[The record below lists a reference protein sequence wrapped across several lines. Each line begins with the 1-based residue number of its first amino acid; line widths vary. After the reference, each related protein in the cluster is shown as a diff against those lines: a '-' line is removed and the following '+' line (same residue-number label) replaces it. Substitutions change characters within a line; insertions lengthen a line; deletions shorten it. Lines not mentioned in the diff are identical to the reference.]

1 MRGKKENGRRKS
13 RKRKRKREK
22 GNEEKR
28 SLISSLSSYFRF
40 PTRRCK
46 VFHIFLSLNLV
57 SVAAS
62 SSSFWV
68 SAGVTV
74 AGLAN
79 SVSGSNTRRTNGKLV

>member
-1 MRGKKENGRRKS
+1 MIGEREEREWKEEGKRENGK
-13 RKRKRKREK
+13 
-22 GNEEKR
+22 EEKR
-28 SLISSLSSYFRF
+28 SLISSLMSLFRF
-40 PTRRCK
+40 PTTRCK

-79 SVSGSNTRRTNGKLV
+79 SISGSSMSYKW

>member
-1 MRGKKENGRRKS
+1 MEGGRVEGERGRERR
-13 RKRKRKREK
+13 
-22 GNEEKR
+22 EEDKR
-28 SLISSLSSYFRF
+28 SLISSLLSYFRF

-79 SVSGSNTRRTNGKLV
+79 SISGSNIRRTNGKLAYC

>member
-1 MRGKKENGRRKS
+1 MIGERGM
-13 RKRKRKREK
+13 REK
-22 GNEEKR
+22 GKEEKR
-28 SLISSLSSYFRF
+28 SLISSLMSLFRF
-40 PTRRCK
+40 PTRCCI

-68 SAGVTV
+68 SPGVTV

-79 SVSGSNTRRTNGKLV
+79 SISGSSICRTNGKLVYC

>member
-1 MRGKKENGRRKS
+1 MIG
-13 RKRKRKREK
+13 KREEREGK
-22 GNEEKR
+22 EEEM
-28 SLISSLSSYFRF
+28 SLIISLLSLFRF
-40 PTRRCK
+40 PTRHCK

-79 SVSGSNTRRTNGKLV
+79 SISGYIQMVS

>member
-1 MRGKKENGRRKS
+1 MIGEREEREWKEEG
-13 RKRKRKREK
+13 KREK
-22 GNEEKR
+22 GKEEKR
-28 SLISSLSSYFRF
+28 LLISSLMSLFRF

-74 AGLAN
+74 AGLVN
-79 SVSGSNTRRTNGKLV
+79 SISGSNIRRTNGKLVYC